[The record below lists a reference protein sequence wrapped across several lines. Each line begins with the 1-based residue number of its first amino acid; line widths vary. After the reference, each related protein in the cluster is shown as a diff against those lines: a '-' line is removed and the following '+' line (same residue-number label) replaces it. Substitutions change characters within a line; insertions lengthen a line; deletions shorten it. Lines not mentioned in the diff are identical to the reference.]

1 MNNHDNLHNVL
12 FLDIDGVLND
22 NKRDFSLE
30 SIIALKKII
39 NRYCAK
45 IVLITSKQ
53 GNGTVEKRN
62 KIKNLLKQFDIDV
75 LDFINPNFEGD
86 IINID
91 LSARVLGII
100 HYLKN
105 NPVDNYLIIDDDY
118 HNDYK
123 LLCLNHYKTKMF
135 KGLSDRDLT
144 KIKFRPVN
152 LNNFK
157 YVNYRYRQLG
167 THEYLTT
174 NLIKILKKVY
184 ENKNN

>member
-1 MNNHDNLHNVL
+1 MNENNII

-22 NKRDFSLE
+22 NKSNY
-30 SIIALKKII
+30 SIHSINALKKII

-45 IVLITSKQ
+45 LVLITSEQ
-53 GNGTVEKRN
+53 RNGTVERRN
-62 KIKNLLKQFDIDV
+62 IVINRLKQLGLEV
-75 LDFINPNFEGD
+75 YDFIDPNFEGD
-86 IINID
+86 IIDIK
-91 LSARVLGII
+91 LSSRVLGIV

-123 LLCLNHYKTKMF
+123 LLSLNHFKTRMF
-135 KGLSDRDLT
+135 KGLLEKDLP
-144 KIKFRPVN
+144 KIKFKPVN

-167 THEYLTT
+167 EYEFFT
-174 NLIKILKKVY
+174 NELIKVLKKVY